1 MTWLIILQALP
12 EVHLF
17 RVRDNCHMA
26 SNVWLDAGGCGVGV
40 APTRMGWGS
49 CWKIRIKPQKEN
61 NLGVAHALF
70 DHKGDDNKKD
80 NQVFRLLTSNAV
92 FSTDDPPAFVIVLFC
107 LYF

>member
-40 APTRMGWGS
+40 APTSMGWGS
-49 CWKIRIKPQKEN
+49 CWKIRIKPQNEN

-70 DHKGDDNKKD
+70 DHQGGDNKKD
-80 NQVFRLLTSNAV
+80 NQIFRLLITD
-92 FSTDDPPAFVIVLFC
+92 FICTDDVDIECC
-107 LYF
+107 L